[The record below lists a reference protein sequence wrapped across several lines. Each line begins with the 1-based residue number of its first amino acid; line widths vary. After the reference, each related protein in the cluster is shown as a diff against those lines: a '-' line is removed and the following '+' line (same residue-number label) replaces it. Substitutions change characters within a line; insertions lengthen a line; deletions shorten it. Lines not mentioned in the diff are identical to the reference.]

1 MFINSLRYM
10 TTKSQQVADWNF
22 HPGSSKLRNVLVA
35 YSQED
40 MGNEVQQ
47 AVMFALLGRGQGQ
60 IREATLEIIDQD
72 GNVWYISRQI
82 GGDVTVLRNGTMVK
96 GDLQST
102 VVGALL
108 DLDAASA
115 AQSAIT
121 PADIFRS
128 FEVLVQKNEIKGK
141 PVRAGAFGAS
151 RTSQIAERRRQDIA
165 NECANLFQCKP
176 LGNVRTLAKLTA
188 KIEPIYYQISE
199 VVRQKR
205 SLPIQSQELESLSKE
220 SAMKLERQV
229 ALLIEMAA
237 SAAPV
242 TDPANSH
249 GVLND
254 KLTRISQIIAEH
266 LKACGVTQLP
276 QKLDQVPWD
285 QVFAARA
292 KLEAADKLIQTAEQ
306 ARSANNDTLKPV
318 FSDTMATVR
327 TVLNKSHQL
336 TAELESCLS
345 SLTIQAEAAKN
356 AIDELKSSS
365 IRGKISNFL
374 KPKSAAG
381 LDSQDHDPVKGLDN
395 IRTSVDF
402 ALTKLGELLA
412 STSQSDASH
421 QQCQSVFE
429 QQLERLVSDFSR
441 LRGVWQRT
449 AQMYNLPEQIKFSE
463 LIQLAC
469 RYADTKRLLEEQSRL
484 KNQLELRHTHINN
497 LEKSVMAYRQVIG
510 SQKDSPLTTPEMVV
524 AEAQNAL
531 RYRDHKVDQLNKL
544 KTADRDIE
552 LYNRQKQHLA
562 SRTKALLQQWAEAFA
577 QFGLTALPVN
587 SSNWIT
593 LFQRVKVAEA
603 LGELTDET
611 DSTVQMRE
619 VFGDA
624 TADVPVVFVHA
635 GSDISTSQSV
645 AQLISAAESCTSTTL
660 FLVTTS
666 QKNLFDQFASSGAS
680 RAQVVQKNHEP
691 KAVEVRASESREQQA
706 PQPVAKTR
714 EDRVRS
720 VMSIFETAKNRN
732 VGR

>member
-1 MFINSLRYM
+1 VFIHSLRYM
-10 TTKSQQVADWNF
+10 TTKSQQVAEWNF

-35 YSQED
+35 YSSED
-40 MGNEVQQ
+40 VGNEVQQ
-47 AVMFALLGRGQGQ
+47 AVMFALLGRGQGM
-60 IREATLEIIDQD
+60 IREATLEIVDQD

-82 GGDVTVLRNGTMVK
+82 GGDVTLLRNGTMVK

-102 VVGALL
+102 VIGALL

-115 AQSAIT
+115 AESAIT

-128 FEVLVQKNEIKGK
+128 FEVFAQKNEIKAK
-141 PVRAGAFGAS
+141 PIRAGAFGAS
-151 RTSQIAERRRQDIA
+151 RTSQIADRRRQDIA

-176 LGNVRTLAKLTA
+176 LANARTLAKLAA

-220 SAMKLERQV
+220 SALKLERQV
-229 ALLIEMAA
+229 AILNEMAA

-242 TDPANSH
+242 TDPAQSH
-249 GVLND
+249 SVLNE
-254 KLTRISQIIAEH
+254 KLTRISQTISEH
-266 LKACGVTQLP
+266 LKASGVSQLP
-276 QKLDQVPWD
+276 SKLDQVPWD

-306 ARSANNDTLKPV
+306 ARTANNDTLKPV

-345 SLTIQAEAAKN
+345 SLTIQAEAAKH

-365 IRGKISNFL
+365 IRGKISSFL
-374 KPKSAAG
+374 KPKSAAS
-381 LDSQDHDPVKGLDN
+381 LDTQDHDPVKGLDN

-412 STSQSDASH
+412 STSKSDAVH

-429 QQLERLVSDFSR
+429 QQLERLLSDFSR
-441 LRGVWQRT
+441 LRGVWQRM

-469 RYADTKRLLEEQSRL
+469 RYADTKRLIEEQSRL
-484 KNQLELRHTHINN
+484 KSLLDARHMHIDN

-510 SQKDSPLTTPEMVV
+510 SQKDSPLATPEMVV

-531 RYRDHKVDQLNKL
+531 RYREHKVEQLNKL
-544 KTADRDIE
+544 KVADRDIE

-562 SRTKALLQQWAEAFA
+562 TRTKALLQQWAEAFA

-603 LGELTDET
+603 LGELTDES
-611 DSTVQMRE
+611 DSSVQLRE

-635 GSDISTSQSV
+635 GNDISTSQSV
-645 AQLISAAESCTSTTL
+645 AQLISASEACTSTTL
-660 FLVTTS
+660 YLVITS
-666 QKNLFDQFASSGAS
+666 QKNLFDQFATSGAS
-680 RAQVVQKNHEP
+680 RAQVVQKNHES
-691 KAVEVRASESREQQA
+691 KTSELRTSESRENIA
-706 PQPVAKTR
+706 PQGVAKTR
-714 EDRVRS
+714 EDRVKS
-720 VMSIFETAKNRN
+720 VMSIFETARNRN